1 MNLSTRQI
9 EIINASKDLIGER
22 GLQTLTIKN
31 LAEKMSFSEPALYRH
46 FKDKNEIIKALLLFH
61 KNIIQKNVL
70 NILNSKRTS
79 LEKFK
84 YILEFKFKH
93 IRKNPELV
101 MIVFSETSFQYNS
114 TLSIVVHKML
124 EQRTKKIIHLIKNG
138 QKENSIRQDIDAQQL
153 AIIILGSIRNTI
165 LSWKLSG
172 FKNNLELD
180 GKKLWT
186 SLEKLLKK

>member
-1 MNLSTRQI
+1 MNFSKRQI
-9 EIINASKDLIGER
+9 EIINASKDLVGEK
-22 GLQTLTIKN
+22 GLRTLTIKN

-70 NILNSKRTS
+70 NILNSERTS

-84 YILEFKFKH
+84 CILEFKFKH
-93 IRKNPELV
+93 IQKNPELV

-180 GKKLWT
+180 GKKLWNT
-186 SLEKLLKK
+186 LEKLLKK

>member
-1 MNLSTRQI
+1 
-9 EIINASKDLIGER
+9 
-22 GLQTLTIKN
+22 
-31 LAEKMSFSEPALYRH
+31 
-46 FKDKNEIIKALLLFH
+46 
-61 KNIIQKNVL
+61 
-70 NILNSKRTS
+70 
-79 LEKFK
+79 
-84 YILEFKFKH
+84 
-93 IRKNPELV
+93 

-180 GKKLWT
+180 GKKLWNT
-186 SLEKLLKK
+186 LEKLLKK